1 MGTQISIFIQQIING
16 LKIGSV
22 YALVALGY
30 TMVYGIIKLINFAHG
45 DFIMVGSY
53 VLLYRA
59 VYNLVENAIKY
70 NKPQGTVTLSIQQ
83 KGQDVLLSVKDTGI
97 GISLENQD
105 KIFDPFFRVDKSRSR
120 AMGGAGLGLALVDAI
135 AREHHG
141 QVKVL
146 SSSSDGTIIG
156 LSLPVAS
163 M

>member
-1 MGTQISIFIQQIING
+1 MTNLQSVPRSDKISLAALSEEVFCD
-16 LKIGSV
+16 LD
-22 YALVALGY
+22 LVAEQSHITLVQENGDC
-30 TMVYGIIKLINFAHG
+30 MVT
-45 DFIMVGSY
+45 GSY

-83 KGQDVLLSVKDTGI
+83 KGPDVLLSVKDTGI
-97 GISLENQD
+97 GISLENQE

-163 M
+163 V